1 MNLPIIPTNSGNIPA
16 NPNLTKTSENRTKE
30 KRPVPGASEIGLETL
45 KSPEIPGI
53 SGKEKYSDSIKI
65 RVLFV
70 CAAPNSLRD
79 YVNFPRIRKPCCTFI
94 PKTNLSENPSRA
106 FQIIRGLYGPVVF
119 FGWAQIIK
127 QMLLYITK
135 NRG

>member
-1 MNLPIIPTNSGNIPA
+1 MNPPITPTNSGNISA

-79 YVNFPRIRKPCCTFI
+79 YVNYPRIRKPCCKYI
-94 PKTNLSENPSRA
+94 PKTTLSENPSH
-106 FQIIRGLYGPVVF
+106 FSDYMGVYMVPSSSLGGLKSS
-119 FGWAQIIK
+119 K